1 MSETK
6 TWLDDQAGREVFRP
20 AVQPVLADWGL
31 EDQVEALV
39 NVLFAVTRKGYCV
52 GAAREMLIEI
62 EITPEDNEIGQL
74 VGPVRRKFWRRS
86 YSLRMKPDS

>member
-6 TWLDDQAGREVFRP
+6 AWLDDQARREVFRS

-39 NVLFAVTRKGYCV
+39 NVLFAVTRKGYSV
-52 GAAREMLIEI
+52 DAAREMLYEI
-62 EITPEDNEIGQL
+62 ELILEDNEIGQL
-74 VGPVRRKFWRRS
+74 AALGRRKLWR
-86 YSLRMKPDS
+86 PGHC